1 MPPPTYLLTPRLRP
15 FEEDRELF
23 QHEPFLSVFSRYRN
37 ARHSRRYNVV
47 DQLFQEIRL
56 LLSSEPWSSLSTE
69 FVSYCLGA
77 ELVLQVPGSFD
88 RQLRFLTEILFLRF
102 CHQDSTHGLEMCEKV
117 LLDAQLSWS
126 INSSEPFPTATVSVQ
141 MSLAADIRRR
151 EDLQDDS
158 EPEASEAYSDL
169 AEDEPDAS
177 PASGGTSDID
187 DSEYED
193 DESPP
198 SVWSIQR
205 SSFVLESS
213 ESQSADLPDA
223 YRWSKDIE
231 EFFFP
236 SQLQNDEQRSPKGV
250 VDGLAEMRKVR
261 RRRYQS
267 QGFRED
273 LQDSGL
279 LARFLHICLPGN
291 LLETTHPDVEISFRF
306 YNWRIGYGEMLC
318 RWTPPTRL
326 VPLEITAK
334 QPNYPFDPV
343 QFLCFFSANPRMHP
357 WRSNPMAVYLFLS
370 QSAFKINCRIWLIPC
385 LEALGFE
392 AIGWDLEQVYRDLL
406 RHPAMQNEEDARHLA
421 LDARLLTVITESALH
436 RRLIKALNYTVF
448 HPIPLRIVPTPPG
461 PVSTPSSSASSTH
474 LAAPRPP
481 LSKVQRKNVIRREK
495 DRLAKAAKRLKTETL
510 GTPAQAR
517 INSCPGCAHKP
528 EVDWC
533 IRTIP
538 VRENPNASKYL
549 GYSITCAHPNDR
561 LKPKRSRR
569 YISPVELGLRW
580 VEARPASHSVWA
592 DCGRDIVRFVHRRKN
607 GQEVMVGGVRFKALS
622 PENLKI
628 MQDNHQLVRI
638 RAIRR
643 SADMQAWA
651 YGSMTATG
659 SRMPIGGWKGDGYA
673 PYACHSGDS
682 VEDIQALFR
691 HAVDTD
697 ILVTAAKSIYPKI
710 EHDLLELTEDSELNR
725 FGRFGSVAYY
735 CTNFISC
742 VHSDKDIVKE
752 DHPTLHPCI
761 QLSKK
766 NCGPDDYNF
775 AMVRWGIAI
784 RTEENTVWVFDGT
797 DEHGTIMPSQSAVD
811 HGAVSTG
818 MHNTNN
824 IKDVKRATAYRD
836 VRHGYDLRRT

>member
-1 MPPPTYLLTPRLRP
+1 MPPPTYLLTPRLRS
-15 FEEDRELF
+15 FKEDRELF
-23 QHEPFLSVFSRYRN
+23 QQEPFLSVFSRYRN

-56 LLSSEPWSSLSTE
+56 LLSSEFWNSLSTE
-69 FVSYCLGA
+69 FVTYCLGT
-77 ELVLQVPGSFD
+77 ELILSVPGSLD
-88 RQLRFLTEILFLRF
+88 QQLRFLTEILFLRF

-117 LLDAQLSWS
+117 LLDAQLSWFTDC
-126 INSSEPFPTATVSVQ
+126 SERLPAVTVSAQ
-141 MSLAADIRRR
+141 MSLAGDIRRR

-158 EPEASEAYSDL
+158 ESEAPEASPDL
-169 AEDEPDAS
+169 AEDEADA
-177 PASGGTSDID
+177 
-187 DSEYED
+187 SEYED
-193 DESPP
+193 DEPLA
-198 SVWSIQR
+198 SVWSIQQP
-205 SSFVLESS
+205 SSVLESS
-213 ESQSADLPDA
+213 GSQSADLPDA
-223 YRWSKDIE
+223 YRWSKNIE

-236 SQLQNDEQRSPKGV
+236 SRSRNDERRSPKGV
-250 VDGLAEMRKVR
+250 VNGLSEMRKVR
-261 RRRYQS
+261 RSRYQS
-267 QGFRED
+267 QRFLED
-273 LQDSGL
+273 LRDSGL
-279 LARFLHICLPGN
+279 LARFFHICLPGN

-306 YNWRIGYGEMLC
+306 YNWRMGYGEMLC

-326 VPLEITAK
+326 QPLEITAK
-334 QPNYPFDPV
+334 QPNHPFDPI
-343 QFLCFFSANPRMHP
+343 QFLCFFSTNPRMHP

-370 QSAFKINCRIWLIPC
+370 QSTFIINCRVWLIPC

-392 AIGWDLEQVYRDLL
+392 AVNWDLEQVYRDLL

-436 RRLIKALNYTVF
+436 RRLIKAVNYTVF
-448 HPIPLRIVPTPPG
+448 HPIPLRTVPTSPDL
-461 PVSTPSSSASSTH
+461 VSTSNSSASSTR

-481 LSKVQRKNVIRREK
+481 LSKVQRKNAIRRENNK
-495 DRLAKAAKRLKTETL
+495 LAKAARRLKTETL

-561 LKPKRSRR
+561 LKPKRSKSEKKSKIYKRTS

-580 VEARPASHSVWA
+580 VEARPANHSVWA
-592 DCGRDIVRFVHRRKN
+592 DCGQDIVRFVHRRKN
-607 GQEVMVGGVRFKALS
+607 GQEVMVGGVRFNALS
-622 PENLKI
+622 PETLKI
-628 MQDNHQLVRI
+628 MQDNHRLVRI

-643 SADMQAWA
+643 RADMQAWA

-659 SRMPIGGWKGDGYA
+659 SRMPMGGLKGDGYA
-673 PYACHSGDS
+673 PYACHSGDT
-682 VEDIQALFR
+682 VDDIKALFR

-836 VRHGYDLRRT
+836 IRHGYDLRCT